1 MATVTVDRE
10 VVTPQQAAFDAIA
23 DFTSS
28 ASWDPGIASSRRLDG
43 GPVTHGS
50 RFEVRYRFGPLTL
63 PLVYEITRHEPPYRV
78 VLATRSPLHTGED
91 DVRFRSCATG
101 TAVELAS
108 QVRLPGTGAPPR
120 TPPPRRLPPC
130 RAGSGR
136 RPGGLPQ
143 LARYLPAAARPLVV

>member
-10 VVTPQQAAFDAIA
+10 VVTPQHAAFDAIA

-28 ASWDPGIASSRRLDG
+28 AVWDPGIASSRRLDA

-63 PLVYEITRHEPPYRV
+63 PLVYEITRYERPYRV

-91 DVRFRSCATG
+91 DVRFRSLATG
-101 TAVELAS
+101 TAVSWRARFAFRGPGLLLDPLLRVTFPRVAREAGDGLAAYLS
-108 QVRLPGTGAPPR
+108 SLATSPQRLDR
-120 TPPPRRLPPC
+120 
-130 RAGSGR
+130 
-136 RPGGLPQ
+136 
-143 LARYLPAAARPLVV
+143 

>member
-91 DVRFRSCATG
+91 DVRFRSSATG
-101 TAVELAS
+101 TEVSWRARFAFRGPGLLLEPVLRVAFPRVAQEAGDGLAAYLS
-108 QVRLPGTGAPPR
+108 SLADSPQRLER
-120 TPPPRRLPPC
+120 
-130 RAGSGR
+130 
-136 RPGGLPQ
+136 
-143 LARYLPAAARPLVV
+143 